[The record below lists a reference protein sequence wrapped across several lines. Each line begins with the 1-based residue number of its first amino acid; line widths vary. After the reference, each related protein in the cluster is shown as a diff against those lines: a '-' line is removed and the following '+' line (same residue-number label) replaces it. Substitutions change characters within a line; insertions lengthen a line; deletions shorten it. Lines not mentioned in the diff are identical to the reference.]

1 MLSGKYRYTHIF
13 GLCLVWQRTAAR
25 DSYDFIVVGGGAS
38 GLTLATRLS
47 EEPNFSILVLEAGD
61 DHINDTKTQC
71 PGIFASMYGDHE
83 YDWDYRNV
91 PQPYLNNRTH
101 ANIAG
106 KGLGGGSAV
115 NFMWWTHPSRK
126 DIDNWGAL
134 GNANWSWVEVQPYL
148 KKSEAYLP
156 PASTEAIQ
164 DMQTQY
170 VEPDLHGTCGPIV
183 NSFPT
188 SYGPFT
194 EAWAETFERL
204 GLHPSG
210 DPRGGEALGGFTNPF
225 NINPQTKERSYPAT
239 EYHLHAADRPNLKVF
254 TGAFVTKIL
263 IEESQAVG
271 TAASPRAVGVEYVK
285 SNFTHTAQASAE
297 VILSAGSMQSS
308 KLLELSGVGDCGLL
322 SSFGIECLV
331 NNTNV
336 GDNFQNHLM
345 LPLGW
350 AVVPSVTT
358 TDDFAS
364 TEAFNAALEEYT
376 LSRSG
381 PFTNVNGSSALLSL
395 EQIGGSYNEIEPSPV
410 QPRYEAQHKLLLD
423 GLNSTKTSA
432 VQQIFISGGIS
443 PWYYNDSTK
452 VFAGPGDGGNY
463 FTIIGIVSH
472 PFSRGS
478 VHIQS
483 ADPSQQARLDP
494 RYLSHPVDRQIERQL
509 AFHMR
514 DLVQNPPVSGLLEG
528 KGTVFQPG
536 YLDGGVLGEDDVDA
550 FVAEKMLIA
559 YHHSGNNAMLPRDSG
574 GVVDPRLRVYGVE
587 GLRIV
592 DASVFPMLPQGTITS
607 IVIAVAERAADF
619 VKEEH
624 WHAPE

>member
-1 MLSGKYRYTHIF
+1 MLTGKFVPMI
-13 GLCLVWQRTAAR
+13 GLCLLWHAAAQ
-25 DSYDFIVVGGGAS
+25 DSYNFIVVGGGAA

-47 EEPNFSILVLEAGD
+47 EEPGFSVLVLEAGS
-61 DHINDTKTQC
+61 DHTNDTKAQC

-115 NFMWWTHPSRK
+115 NFMWWTHASRE
-126 DIDNWGAL
+126 DINNWGAL
-134 GNANWSWVEVQPYL
+134 GNANWSWDEVQPYL
-148 KKSEAYLP
+148 KKSEAYVP
-156 PASTEAIQ
+156 PPSAEAVE

-170 VEPDLHGTCGPIV
+170 VDPGLHGTDGPII

-194 EAWAETFERL
+194 EAWAKMFEAL
-204 GLHPSG
+204 GQFPAG
-210 DPRGGEALGGFTNPF
+210 DPRGGEALGGYTNLF
-225 NINPQTKERSYPAT
+225 NINPETKERSYPAT
-239 EYHLHAADRPNLKVF
+239 EYHLRASQRPNLTVL

-263 IEESQAVG
+263 FNGGEEEG
-271 TAASPRAVGVEYVK
+271 TVAIPRAFGVEYLKDNSTYTV
-285 SNFTHTAQASAE
+285 QASEE

-308 KLLELSGVGDCGLL
+308 KLLELSGIGDCDLL
-322 SSFGIECLV
+322 STFGIDCLV

-336 GDNFQNHLM
+336 GENFQNHLM

-350 AVVPSVTT
+350 AVVPGVTT
-358 TDDFAS
+358 TDDFSS

-376 LSRSG
+376 SSRSG
-381 PFTNVNGSSALLSL
+381 PFSTVNGSSALLSL
-395 EQIGGSYNEIEPSPV
+395 EQIGGSYNATDAAPTAL
-410 QPRYEAQHKLLLD
+410 YEAQHKLLLE
-423 GLNSTKTSA
+423 GLNSSQNSA
-432 VQQIFISGGIS
+432 VQEIWISGGIS
-443 PWYYNDSTK
+443 PWYYNDSSK

-463 FTIIGIVSH
+463 FSIIGLVSH

-483 ADPSQQARLDP
+483 SDPAVQARLDP
-494 RYLSHPVDRQIERQL
+494 RYLSHPMDRQLERQL

-514 DLVQNPPVSGLLEG
+514 DVVQNPPLSGLLEG
-528 KGTVFQPG
+528 NGTVFQSG
-536 YLDGGVLGEDDVDA
+536 YLDGGVLGEDNVDA
-550 FVAEKMLIA
+550 FVADKILIA

-574 GVVDPRLRVYGVE
+574 GVVDHRLRVYGVE

-592 DASVFPMLPQGTITS
+592 DASVFPMVPQGTITS

-619 VKEEH
+619 VKEEYSRG
-624 WHAPE
+624 

>member
-1 MLSGKYRYTHIF
+1 MLTAKYAPII
-13 GLCLVWQRTAAR
+13 GICLFWHAAAR
-25 DSYDFIVVGGGAS
+25 DSYDFIVVGGGAA

-47 EEPNFSILVLEAGD
+47 EEPGFSVLVLEAGG

-91 PQPYLNNRTH
+91 PQPYLNNRVH

-115 NFMWWTHPSRK
+115 NFMWWTHASRE

-134 GNANWSWVEVQPYL
+134 GNANWSWDEVQPYL
-148 KKSEAYLP
+148 KKSEAYIP
-156 PASTEAIQ
+156 PPSAEAIE

-170 VEPDLHGTCGPIV
+170 VDPDLHGSDGPIL

-204 GLHPSG
+204 GLYPDG
-210 DPRGGEALGGFTNPF
+210 DPRGGEAPGGYTNLF
-225 NINPQTKERSYPAT
+225 NIDPQTRERSYPAT
-239 EYHLHAADRPNLKVF
+239 EYHLRASERPNLTVV
-254 TGAFVTKIL
+254 TGAFVTKVL
-263 IEESQAVG
+263 FNDSEADG
-271 TAASPRAVGVEYVK
+271 TAASPRAVGVAYVK
-285 SNFTHTAQASAE
+285 DNSTHTVQASEE

-308 KLLELSGVGDCGLL
+308 KLLELSGIGNCDLL
-322 SSFGIECLV
+322 GSFRIECRV

-336 GDNFQNHLM
+336 GENFQNHLM

-350 AVVPSVTT
+350 VVVPGVTT
-358 TDDFAS
+358 TDDFSS
-364 TEAFNAALEEYT
+364 TEAFNAALAEYT
-376 LSRSG
+376 SSRSG
-381 PFTNVNGSSALLSL
+381 PFSTVNGSSALLSL
-395 EQIGGSYNEIEPSPV
+395 EQIGGSYDAMEDPSPD
-410 QPRYEAQHKLLLD
+410 PMFEPQHKLLLE
-423 GLNSTKTSA
+423 GLNSSRDSA
-432 VQQIFISGGIS
+432 VQEIWIAGGIS
-443 PWYYNDSTK
+443 PWLYNDSSK

-463 FTIIGIVSH
+463 FSIIGLVSH

-483 ADPSQQARLDP
+483 GDPAEQARLDP
-494 RYLSHPVDRQIERQL
+494 RYLSHPLDRQLERQL

-514 DLVQNPPVSGLLEG
+514 DVVQNPPLSGLLEG
-528 KGTVFQPG
+528 NGTVFQSG
-536 YLDGGVLGEDDVDA
+536 YLDGGVLDEDNVDE
-550 FVAEKMLIA
+550 FVAERLLIA
-559 YHHSGNNAMLPRDSG
+559 YHHSGTNAMLPQDSG
-574 GVVDPRLRVYGVE
+574 GVVDGRLKVYGVQ
-587 GLRIV
+587 GLRVV
-592 DASVFPMLPQGTITS
+592 DASVFPMIPQGTITS
-607 IVIAVAERAADF
+607 TVVGVAERAADF

-624 WHAPE
+624 SRG

>member
-1 MLSGKYRYTHIF
+1 MSFTQTYLS
-13 GLCLVWQRTAAR
+13 
-25 DSYDFIVVGGGAS
+25 
-38 GLTLATRLS
+38 
-47 EEPNFSILVLEAGD
+47 
-61 DHINDTKTQC
+61 
-71 PGIFASMYGDHE
+71 
-83 YDWDYRNV
+83 
-91 PQPYLNNRTH
+91 NRTH

-115 NFMWWTHPSRK
+115 NFMWWTHPSHD

-134 GNANWSWVEVQPYL
+134 GNANWSWDEVQPYL
-148 KKSEAYLP
+148 KKSEAYVP
-156 PASTEAIQ
+156 PASTEAIE

-170 VEPDLHGTCGPIV
+170 VEPDLHGTDGPIA

-194 EAWAETFERL
+194 EAWAETFGRI

-225 NINPQTKERSYPAT
+225 NIDPQTKERSYPAT
-239 EYHLHAADRPNLKVF
+239 EYHIHAADRPNLKVV
-254 TGAFVTKIL
+254 TGAFVTKL
-263 IEESQAVG
+263 LFETDEVDG
-271 TAASPRAVGVEYVK
+271 TATSPRAVGVEYVK
-285 SNFTHTAQASAE
+285 DNATDTARASSE

-308 KLLELSGVGDCGLL
+308 KLLELSGVGDCDLL
-322 SSFGIECLV
+322 GTFGIECHV

-336 GDNFQNHLM
+336 GENFQNHLM

-350 AVVPSVTT
+350 AVVPGLTT
-358 TDDFAS
+358 TDDFS
-364 TEAFNAALEEYT
+364 TTEAFNAALEEYT
-376 LSRSG
+376 SYRRG
-381 PFTNVNGSSALLSL
+381 PFTTVNGSSALLSF
-395 EQIGGSYNEIEPSPV
+395 EQIGGSYDEIDPAPA
-410 QPRYEAQHKLLLD
+410 QPGYEAQHKLLLD
-423 GLNSTKTSA
+423 GLNSTKNSA

-463 FTIIGIVSH
+463 FSIIGIVSH

-494 RYLSHPVDRQIERQL
+494 RYLSHPIDRQIERQL

-514 DLVQNPPVSGLLEG
+514 DLVQNPPLSGLLEG
-528 KGTVFQPG
+528 NGTVYQPG
-536 YLDGGVLGEDDVDA
+536 YLDGGVLGEDNVDG

-574 GVVDPRLRVYGVE
+574 GVVDHRLRVHGVE

-592 DASVFPMLPQGTITS
+592 DASIFPMLPQGTITS
-607 IVIAVAERAADF
+607 IVLAVAERAADF
-619 VKEEH
+619 VKEEYPH
-624 WHAPE
+624 D

>member
-1 MLSGKYRYTHIF
+1 MLAGKRLPII
-13 GLCLVWQRTAAR
+13 GLCLLWQSVAAQAF
-25 DSYDFIVVGGGAS
+25 YDFIVVGGGAS

-47 EEPNFSILVLEAGD
+47 EEPNFSVLVLEAGN
-61 DHINDTKTQC
+61 DHINDTKAQC

-83 YDWDYRNV
+83 YDWDYRNM

-106 KGLGGGSAV
+106 KGLGGGSTV
-115 NFMWWTHPSRK
+115 NFMWWTHTSRE

-134 GNANWSWVEVQPYL
+134 GNSNWTWDEVQPYL
-148 KKSEAYLP
+148 KKSETFVP
-156 PASTEAIQ
+156 PASAEAID

-170 VEPDLHGTCGPIV
+170 VDPDLHGTDGPIV

-204 GLHPSG
+204 GLYPPG
-210 DPRGGEALGGFTNPF
+210 DPRGGEALGGYTNLF
-225 NINPQTKERSYPAT
+225 NINPQTRERSYPTT
-239 EYHLHAADRPNLKVF
+239 EYHLRASKRPNLKVV

-263 IEESQAVG
+263 FDDSEADG
-271 TAASPRAVGVEYVK
+271 TTTSPRAVGVAYVK
-285 SNFTHTAQASAE
+285 DNSTHKAQASAE

-322 SSFGIECLV
+322 TSFGIKCLV

-336 GDNFQNHLM
+336 GENFQNHLM

-350 AVVPSVTT
+350 AVVPGVTT
-358 TDDFAS
+358 TDDFSS
-364 TEAFNAALEEYT
+364 TEAFDAAMAEYT
-376 LSRSG
+376 STRSG
-381 PFTNVNGSSALLSL
+381 PFSTVNGSSAFLSL
-395 EQIGGSYNEIEPSPV
+395 EQIGGSYDEIDAPATSGP
-410 QPRYEAQHKLLLD
+410 YEAQHKLLLN
-423 GLNSTKTSA
+423 GLNSSQNSA
-432 VQQIFISGGIS
+432 VQEIWISGGIS
-443 PWYYNDSTK
+443 PWYYNDSSK

-463 FTIIGIVSH
+463 FSIIGLVSH

-483 ADPSQQARLDP
+483 ADPGEQARLDP
-494 RYLSHPVDRQIERQL
+494 RYLSHPLDRQLERQL

-514 DLVQNPPVSGLLEG
+514 DVVQNPPLSGLLEG
-528 KGTVFQPG
+528 NGTVLQSG
-536 YLDGGVLGEDDVDA
+536 YLDGRVLGEDNVDE
-550 FVAEKMLIA
+550 FVADKMLIA
-559 YHHSGNNAMLPRDSG
+559 YHHSGNNAMLPRDAG
-574 GVVDPRLRVYGVE
+574 GVVDHRLRVYGVE
-587 GLRIV
+587 GLRVV
-592 DASVFPMLPQGTITS
+592 DASVFPMVPQGTITS
-607 IVIAVAERAADF
+607 IVLAMAERAADF

-624 WHAPE
+624 SRG